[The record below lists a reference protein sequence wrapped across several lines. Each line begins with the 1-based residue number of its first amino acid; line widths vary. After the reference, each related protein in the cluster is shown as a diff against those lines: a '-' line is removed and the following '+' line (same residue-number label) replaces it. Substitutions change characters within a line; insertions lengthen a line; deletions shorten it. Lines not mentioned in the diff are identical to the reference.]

1 MQCVFSLMKA
11 LVASVFAAT
20 FPLATEGTISPLLL
34 QEKDLDAEPML
45 GFCTGK
51 KSEMLNDG

>member
-1 MQCVFSLMKA
+1 MQCVFCLLKA
-11 LVASVFAAT
+11 LVANVFAAI
-20 FPLATEGTISPLLL
+20 FPLAVEGTISPLLL

-51 KSEMLNDG
+51 KSEMLNGG